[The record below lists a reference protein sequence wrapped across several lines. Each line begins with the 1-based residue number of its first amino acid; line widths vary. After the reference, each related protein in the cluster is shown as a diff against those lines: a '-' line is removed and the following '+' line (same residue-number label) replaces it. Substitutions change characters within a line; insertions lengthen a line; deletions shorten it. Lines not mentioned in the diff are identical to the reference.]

1 MISSS
6 SAIGGLINPL
16 PPCTVGL
23 TGLILCDQHLYH
35 ICRQCSGTIQEE
47 ERQTLRD
54 RRQGGQGETVSSGH
68 DGTIALTAA
77 VAVRTR
83 TEHSF
88 RMRYSLRATAE
99 EKPLLFN
106 NDFQRLQSLK
116 QGLQAVSINFLSRL
130 SKTVWI
136 IVRI

>member
-1 MISSS
+1 MSS
-6 SAIGGLINPL
+6 
-16 PPCTVGL
+16 V
-23 TGLILCDQHLYH
+23 Q
-35 ICRQCSGTIQEE
+35 
-47 ERQTLRD
+47 D
-54 RRQGGQGETVSSGH
+54 RS
-68 DGTIALTAA
+68 IALTAA
-77 VAVRTR
+77 VAVCTG
-83 TEHSF
+83 TEHIF
-88 RMRYSLRATAE
+88 RMRYSPRATAE